1 MSSFFLNR
9 NLFLTLIKAR
19 AVSTLSY
26 SSLSKKVSKRIFSG
40 VVRNNFNVIIRL
52 FLLYLL
58 QTICYGGFCVN
69 FPVRG
74 VKLSLRSCQKI
85 GLIPS
90 EKKDIQICNFLDIE
104 KSKKNVSLIF
114 VYQKYVSKP
123 LETPTVDISINL
135 IQRL

>member
-69 FPVRG
+69 FRVRG